1 MTVQFRILIGPD
13 WLSIRTAV
21 HVIREMLI
29 IALTLTLPLKTTYIP
44 RGFNVGA
51 NRNAGGSVCNDNPK
65 ESLWNYCTGIEFG
78 NLTELWESDHKI
90 EYINWSLC
98 VLAGSTRWEIVQMK
112 PKPKVEKLR
121 KTKPEMS
128 RPSIKIYLR
137 AGSLIAISHQMLIPR
152 KLSMNTLASVDNL
165 TKIK

>member
-1 MTVQFRILIGPD
+1 
-13 WLSIRTAV
+13 
-21 HVIREMLI
+21 MLI
-29 IALTLTLPLKTTYIP
+29 IALTLTLPLKTKYIP

-51 NRNAGGSVCNDNPK
+51 NRNAGGSVCNECNSIRNLYEIIVQELNSIRND
-65 ESLWNYCTGIEFG
+65 
-78 NLTELWESDHKI
+78 LTELWESDHKI

-98 VLAGSTRWEIVQMK
+98 VLTGSTRWEIVQMK

-152 KLSMNTLASVDNL
+152 KLSMNTLAYVDNL
-165 TKIK
+165 TKNK